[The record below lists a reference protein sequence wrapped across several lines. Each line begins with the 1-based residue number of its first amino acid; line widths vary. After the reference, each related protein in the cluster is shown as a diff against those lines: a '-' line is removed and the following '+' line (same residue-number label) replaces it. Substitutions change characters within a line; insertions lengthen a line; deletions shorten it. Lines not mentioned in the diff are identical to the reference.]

1 MKAHLQKLNVLD
13 LKDIFKEYGNILK
26 IKLHTK
32 NSAFIEFDDKRAAKE
47 IMKNPKNIYFKE
59 SPLSTKY
66 ADDIFTTTI
75 ITKNEKE
82 PIIIEEIEEEKK
94 NKKEKEFKETNKILR
109 EKIFRKEEPKEEEE
123 NYIEIKEKI
132 KEDNK
137 EITLEKI

>member
-94 NKKEKEFKETNKILR
+94 NKKEKEFKKTNKILR
-109 EKIFRKEEPKEEEE
+109 EKISKKRRTKRRRRKLYRDKRE
-123 NYIEIKEKI
+123 NKRR
-132 KEDNK
+132 
-137 EITLEKI
+137 